1 VRVNRRLVLAL
12 LPAAQ
17 LAAALAAPAQA
28 RPVPVKPPVQIEL
41 GRPALGNPGNG
52 LASLLVPVRY
62 PIQLAGRLVETRVTL
77 LDRGGKRL
85 RTLVLHERLS
95 GGRIRRPDRRR
106 GFTFVHRVGL
116 DAELSRLVRAGA
128 SVEVVA
134 RGGLDVDEDGRAEL
148 RSSDRASGRPTRGA
162 RTKPVCSNLPHLRV
176 RPGQQVSVPV
186 PVCDTRREWTVLE
199 GRTHGHVRISHG
211 AQERLVYRAPKSFR
225 GREFVQLSGKGLE
238 AGAGASANYEVNYAQ
253 VTVGAAPSAV
263 VRALGDS
270 VTAGFGFYDDGSS
283 MTLGHLLECR
293 PAAKEFDDACSSNSL
308 NRTSKGTG
316 VEYAPD
322 FGLADNVSWAAQWAN
337 EYGVTNYANYAVS
350 GSEPSDWAPGGEF
363 HATTERI
370 ESEDPDYVLM
380 TMGANPLLSNMLFG
394 LNNMGCAVY
403 ADVFGGYRECIEKA
417 FAEVHLQANLA
428 SLYKGLVEHTG
439 ATIYLM
445 QYHLSVPSTA
455 LAYSATQIAEMVKL
469 LNREIAAVAAAVNPQ
484 RLRVVAP
491 PHFDVGID
499 ISPVYP
505 SRFSCSRLGYEVDGP
520 SVQSTPTQDELDV
533 LHPLSFCEG
542 PGDGEPPW
550 VISGDTGIHPSA
562 TGYLQMASQVP
573 PPS

>member
-1 VRVNRRLVLAL
+1 VPVIRRLVLVL
-12 LPAAQ
+12 VPAA
-17 LAAALAAPAQA
+17 LFAPALAAPAVA
-28 RPVPVKPPVQIEL
+28 RPVPVKPPAQIEV
-41 GRPALGNPGNG
+41 GRPAIGDPGNG

-62 PIQLAGRLVETRVTL
+62 PIQLAGRLVETRVTVL
-77 LDRGGKRL
+77 ARGGKRI
-85 RTLVLHERLS
+85 RTLILHERLS

-116 DAELSRLVRAGA
+116 DAELSRRVRAGA
-128 SVEVVA
+128 AVEVVA
-134 RGGLDVDEDGRAEL
+134 RGRLDANEDGRAEL
-148 RSSDRASGRPTRGA
+148 RSSDRAGGRPTLGA
-162 RTKPVCSNLPHLRV
+162 RAKPVCGNLPHLRV

-186 PVCDTRREWTVLE
+186 PVCDTPREWIVLK
-199 GRTHGHVRISHG
+199 GRTHGQVRVSHG
-211 AQERLVYRAPKSFR
+211 AQERLVYRAPKGFR
-225 GREFVQLSGKGLE
+225 GREFVQLSGKRVGP
-238 AGAGASANYEVNYAQ
+238 GAGASADYEVNYAQ

-283 MTLGHLLECR
+283 MAIGHLLECR
-293 PAAKEFDDACSSNSL
+293 PAATEFDDACSSNSL
-308 NRTSKGTG
+308 NRTSKGAR

-322 FGLADNVSWAAQWAN
+322 FGLANNVSWAAQWAN

-394 LNNMGCAVY
+394 LDNMGCAVY
-403 ADVFGGYRECIEKA
+403 ADVFGGYRECVERA
-417 FAEVHLQANLA
+417 FAEVHLRANLA
-428 SLYKGLVEHTG
+428 SLYRDLVEHTE

-455 LAYSATQIAEMVKL
+455 LAYSATQIAEMGKL
-469 LNREIAAVAAAVNPQ
+469 LNGEIAAGAAAVNPQ

-505 SRFSCSRLGYEVDGP
+505 SRFSCSRLGYKVDGP

-533 LHPLSFCEG
+533 LHPLSFCAG
-542 PGDGEPPW
+542 PEDGEPPW